1 MIASP
6 DQTKIS
12 WVQTIYHVMS
22 ICSDPGLGVAFAAF
36 LEVRIPFNSVCK
48 HVLSTVMSHVVKLFL
63 KVVQPV
69 IDKFVKSINIL
80 AKLVNHVPTKGEID
94 WSLPAR
100 KIVARLL
107 NCPEIHINKAGG
119 DKVEWSCPG
128 GQQPAHN
135 MKHINNGVTTGQ
147 LNLAY

>member
-1 MIASP
+1 
-6 DQTKIS
+6 
-12 WVQTIYHVMS
+12 MS

-63 KVVQPV
+63 KVFQPV
-69 IDKFVKSINIL
+69 IDKFLKSINIM
-80 AKLVNHVPTKGEID
+80 AKLVTHVPTKGEFD

-107 NCPEIHINKAGG
+107 NCPEIHIKKAGD
-119 DKVEWSCPG
+119 DKVTHSLTHSLTLSLTHARTHAPT
-128 GQQPAHN
+128 H
-135 MKHINNGVTTGQ
+135 
-147 LNLAY
+147 